1 MSVTGSSAWAAPR
14 VVRVVGIQ
22 DGISDSQADY
32 FRRTIA
38 ELNDLTED
46 RIFVTR
52 PIPAASSLD
61 LNAYQGLDF
70 AIVSP
75 RVFALLE
82 RYNGFIP
89 MASLSVDIPDCEP
102 GAALRPVVSAL
113 VFATPDA
120 DEDGLA
126 KPHLS
131 DIAGETVTVVKG
143 DEVDTTFLLQNE
155 LSSRRLAPVKVRVA
169 SDGGTPSEIIRR
181 AVERGDKLF
190 AVSTDLLRET
200 SSDLFSG
207 FVKVDMRVDDET
219 GLVSSVT
226 PMPGRVFAAGLSVAR
241 MGLLEFS
248 ATLFALDIAPDIRWV
263 RPADYRS
270 VHLAAERM
278 RDPAY
283 MSYQKRTFLEEMREH
298 AAWVILAAAIL
309 IGMIWHS
316 VAAERLVRRR
326 SAELMETVKRQQASE
341 RQFEALERMT
351 AVSQMSNIVA
361 HELRQPLAAVT
372 NFAMGVRRRIANGTL
387 TADSLEFAL
396 GRILAENERA
406 SDIVEHVRDYARKRR
421 RQITPVDLKQMSAK
435 VVSSMRASNAR
446 VSFESEVPA
455 GLFVEGDSLEIEL
468 VLRNLVK
475 NAGESAAQ
483 ADGAPRVV
491 LAGERIGD
499 EVVITVTDNGPVRTK
514 AEIDAFLVP
523 LRSEKSGGLG
533 LGLARSPHHRGLR
546 RYDRLRRRRAAG
558 RQGGGEASRPSRSL
572 SLNIPKNRIMEK
584 MNLSDLLE
592 PEHMD
597 PVKRIALIRIV
608 DDDGGV
614 RESYKF
620 LIESEGWRVKTYP
633 SAEAFLEEDD
643 PTVPGCGVFDVRM
656 TGITGMELH
665 QKLIELAN
673 RLPVI
678 FVSAHGDI
686 EMAVKAMRRGAV
698 DFLTKPVVDE
708 KLLSSIDRAV
718 ARSCEEAAEAETVRE
733 LAGLWQALSPREC
746 QVAQL
751 AAEGLT
757 TKAVSDVLGIAE
769 RTAQVHVA
777 HVCSKLGVEN
787 AVGVAQIIARLRAR
801 GVLQ

>member
-102 GAALRPVVSAL
+102 GAELRPVVSAL

-241 MGLLEFS
+241 MGLLEFA
-248 ATLFALDIAPDIRWV
+248 ATLFALDIAPDIHWV

-278 RDPAY
+278 RDPVY
-283 MSYQKRTFLEEMREH
+283 MSYQKKTLLEEMREH
-298 AAWVILAAAIL
+298 AAWV
-309 IGMIWHS
+309 
-316 VAAERLVRRR
+316 
-326 SAELMETVKRQQASE
+326 
-341 RQFEALERMT
+341 
-351 AVSQMSNIVA
+351 
-361 HELRQPLAAVT
+361 
-372 NFAMGVRRRIANGTL
+372 
-387 TADSLEFAL
+387 
-396 GRILAENERA
+396 ILAENERA

-421 RQITPVDLKQMSAK
+421 RQITPVDLTQMSAK

-483 ADGAPRVV
+483 ADGVPRVV

-533 LGLARSPHHRGLR
+533 LGLAIVR
-546 RYDRLRRRRAAG
+546 RIIEAY
-558 RQGGGEASRPSRSL
+558 GGT
-572 SLNIPKNRIMEK
+572 I
-584 MNLSDLLE
+584 
-592 PEHMD
+592 
-597 PVKRIALIRIV
+597 
-608 DDDGGV
+608 
-614 RESYKF
+614 
-620 LIESEGWRVKTYP
+620 
-633 SAEAFLEEDD
+633 
-643 PTVPGCGVFDVRM
+643 VFDVVEPQGVRV
-656 TGITGMELH
+656 E
-665 QKLIELAN
+665 A
-673 RLPVI
+673 RLP
-678 FVSAHGDI
+678 
-686 EMAVKAMRRGAV
+686 
-698 DFLTKPVVDE
+698 
-708 KLLSSIDRAV
+708 
-718 ARSCEEAAEAETVRE
+718 ARPD
-733 LAGLWQALSPREC
+733 L
-746 QVAQL
+746 
-751 AAEGLT
+751 
-757 TKAVSDVLGIAE
+757 
-769 RTAQVHVA
+769 
-777 HVCSKLGVEN
+777 
-787 AVGVAQIIARLRAR
+787 
-801 GVLQ
+801 